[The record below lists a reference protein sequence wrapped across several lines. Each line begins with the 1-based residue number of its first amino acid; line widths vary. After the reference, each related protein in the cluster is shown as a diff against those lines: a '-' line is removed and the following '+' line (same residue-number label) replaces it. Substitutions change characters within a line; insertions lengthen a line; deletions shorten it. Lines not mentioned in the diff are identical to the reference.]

1 MEVDQRVVYTHTKMR
16 GSALNKYKAVIL
28 ECKQSVKD
36 LTGDKW
42 TPEYL
47 KDLFTENFQAWDNSD
62 GLAYDGD
69 AYLGMEK
76 YVNFEKDL

>member
-1 MEVDQRVVYTHTKMR
+1 MEVDQRVVYTHTKLR

-42 TPEYL
+42 TLEYL
-47 KDLFTENFQAWDNSD
+47 KDLFTENF
-62 GLAYDGD
+62 
-69 AYLGMEK
+69 
-76 YVNFEKDL
+76 